1 MHAARAISISQL
13 FFCRFLSHPKAI
25 LRSGAVLSFLS
36 MPPFPCFYKCRCWW
50 VQQRRRRKQP
60 AAVTAAVLFNIEN
73 VNVEKGITRK
83 EAPFLS
89 LVVLAFMEEGGS
101 QICVEQ
107 QTRDDDGRGGGIG
120 KGRSRV
126 EE

>member
-1 MHAARAISISQL
+1 MCSSKKHHACGEGDFDFPT
-13 FFCRFLSHPKAI
+13 FFSLFLSHPKAI

-50 VQQRRRRKQP
+50 VQQRRRGKQP

-89 LVVLAFMEEGGS
+89 LVVLAFMEEGGES
-101 QICVEQ
+101 DMC
-107 QTRDDDGRGGGIG
+107 RAANKR
-120 KGRSRV
+120 
-126 EE
+126 